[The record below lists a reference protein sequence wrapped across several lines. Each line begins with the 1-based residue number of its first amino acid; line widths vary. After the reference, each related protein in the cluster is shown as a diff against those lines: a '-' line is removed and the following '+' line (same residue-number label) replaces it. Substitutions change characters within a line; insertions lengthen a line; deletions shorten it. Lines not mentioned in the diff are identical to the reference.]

1 MTPTMVLMDVSV
13 CIEDGKLIA
22 KFPDGT
28 YETDPRARCIE
39 QFVEDHRPE
48 MDLHCTPYNP
58 TIPAQDVLKLVWSAD
73 VHNPVI
79 HEFEVTGPPDL
90 LQELLQECDVPGSVA

>member
-28 YETDPRARCIE
+28 YETDPRARVIE

-48 MDLHCTPYNP
+48 MGLHCMPYNP
-58 TIPAQDVLKLVWSAD
+58 TIPAQHVLKLAWSAD
-73 VHNPVI
+73 VHHPVI
-79 HEFEVTGPPDL
+79 HEMEVTGSPYL
-90 LQELLQECDVPGSVA
+90 LRELKQLLDD